1 MRHFYSGTQIEHC
14 SWRFVCEEGISRNTS
29 EVSANF
35 CETKLI
41 SLTDQWPKHDNEG
54 YRNWRRKFDYVVELA
69 DGFKIYWNP
78 SRTIFSRI
86 T

>member
-1 MRHFYSGTQIEHC
+1 MRHFYPDTQTEHC
-14 SWRFVCEEGISRNTS
+14 SWIFLGVEGISRNKSQVNT
-29 EVSANF
+29 NF
-35 CETKLI
+35 CEIKLI
-41 SLTDQWPKHDNEG
+41 YLTDQWSEHDNEG

-69 DGFKIYWNP
+69 DGFKICWNQ